1 MSFRRRDYPEVL
13 DNLLTEVVG
22 GVAAEAQP
30 FPPPGASAG
39 NLFEHALEH
48 PKAKQVVSVYG
59 SRNGESLRFRDGVDY
74 QLQPD
79 GQTLRWLKGAAL
91 PDEGSIVHL
100 NYLREDAPPTL
111 TDLQVGSVLRTLAE
125 SIALEIARL
134 YAQLDAVYD
143 AAFIDTATGSALD
156 KVVAL
161 LGVARVRGNR
171 ANTTVRFTRAAGTP
185 GTITITAGTR
195 IIDARARFEYATTDT
210 ITMAANQNTV
220 SVSADDLEPANDP
233 VEANVLTVLPV
244 PIAGISAVTNPGLAS
259 RASADETDAELRT
272 RAKSFLHGSERA
284 TVGALQQV
292 LARQQIRADIVEVAD
307 TPGLVRITPQTADLP
322 PERVAQLIADLEA
335 ARPAGVKVELL
346 GARVPLKVNMDIKLI
361 TQPRLPETDLRR
373 AHDAVTKTLTDYFAA
388 LPLRADA
395 SLNQIV
401 GRVLA
406 VPGVTD
412 AQLLSARVPVIN
424 SGLGSFEERI
434 DAAAGVIR
442 LAQDPTVLGELH
454 ISDPNLPT
462 SVTVVVRF
470 PAAGPTPDPTQMQTA
485 LAAALAYLNDLA
497 NTPFASGDAVAAAR
511 RTLSLRKML
520 GVLPLPGRAAQT
532 LVDID
537 AGAPT
542 PTLSDVAPFIVS
554 AFVQQSNGLTK
565 ALLDDGA
572 SYALTTGE
580 RLGLT
585 ALTLTSE

>member
-1 MSFRRRDYPEVL
+1 M
-13 DNLLTEVVG
+13 
-22 GVAAEAQP
+22 
-30 FPPPGASAG
+30 
-39 NLFEHALEH
+39 
-48 PKAKQVVSVYG
+48 
-59 SRNGESLRFRDGVDY
+59 
-74 QLQPD
+74 
-79 GQTLRWLKGAAL
+79 
-91 PDEGSIVHL
+91 
-100 NYLREDAPPTL
+100 
-111 TDLQVGSVLRTLAE
+111 
-125 SIALEIARL
+125 
-134 YAQLDAVYD
+134 
-143 AAFIDTATGSALD
+143 
-156 KVVAL
+156 
-161 LGVARVRGNR
+161 
-171 ANTTVRFTRAAGTP
+171 
-185 GTITITAGTR
+185 
-195 IIDARARFEYATTDT
+195 
-210 ITMAANQNTV
+210 
-220 SVSADDLEPANDP
+220 
-233 VEANVLTVLPV
+233 
-244 PIAGISAVTNPGLAS
+244 
-259 RASADETDAELRT
+259 
-272 RAKSFLHGSERA
+272 
-284 TVGALQQV
+284 
-292 LARQQIRADIVEVAD
+292 
-307 TPGLVRITPQTADLP
+307 VRITPQTADLP

-406 VPGVTD
+406 VPGVID

-442 LAQDPTVLGELH
+442 LAQEPTVLGELH

-462 SVTVVVRF
+462 SVTVVVHF
-470 PAAGPTPDPTQMQTA
+470 PAAGPTPDPTQTQTA

-497 NTPFASGDAVAAAR
+497 NTPFASGDAVAVAR
-511 RTLSLRKML
+511 RTLSLRKIL